1 MVDRLF
7 QPAVADEVPWAESLT
22 AYDDEHFTTYLKLID
37 ACADNAS
44 EEEMAQA
51 ILGID
56 PVQEPARAQRAVRSH
71 LARAH
76 WLVIAG
82 YKELFSGQRPDGDS
96 RYRRKRL

>member
-1 MVDRLF
+1 MEDRLL

-22 AYDDEHFTTYLKLID
+22 AYDNEHFRIYLRLID
-37 ACADNAS
+37 ACAGNAS

-56 PVQEPARAQRAVRSH
+56 SVREPARAQKAVRSH

-82 YKELFSGQRPDGDS
+82 YKELFAGQEA
-96 RYRRKRL
+96 

>member
-7 QPAVADEVPWAESLT
+7 QPAVADEVPWAERLT

-76 WLVIAG
+76 WLVVAG
-82 YKELFSGQRPDGDS
+82 YKELFSGQ
-96 RYRRKRL
+96 KA

>member
-37 ACADNAS
+37 ACAENAS

-76 WLVIAG
+76 WLVVAG
-82 YKELFSGQRPDGDS
+82 YKELLSG
-96 RYRRKRL
+96 KKA

>member
-1 MVDRLF
+1 MVDKLF

-44 EEEMAQA
+44 EKEMAQA

-56 PVQEPARAQRAVRSH
+56 AVQEPARAQRAVRSH

-76 WLVIAG
+76 WLVVAG
-82 YKELFSGQRPDGDS
+82 YKELFSGQ
-96 RYRRKRL
+96 KA

>member
-7 QPAVADEVPWAESLT
+7 QSAVADEVPWAESMT
-22 AYDDEHFTTYLKLID
+22 AYDDEHFTTYLKLLD
-37 ACADNAS
+37 ACAGNAS

-56 PVQEPARAQRAVRSH
+56 PAQEPARAQRAVRSH

-76 WLVIAG
+76 WLVVAG
-82 YKELFSGQRPDGDS
+82 YKELFSG
-96 RYRRKRL
+96 RKA

>member
-56 PVQEPARAQRAVRSH
+56 PMQEPARAQRAVRSH

-76 WLVIAG
+76 WLVVAG
-82 YKELFSGQRPDGDS
+82 YKELFSG
-96 RYRRKRL
+96 KKA

>member
-1 MVDRLF
+1 MVDRLLK
-7 QPAVADEVPWAESLT
+7 PAVADEIPWAESLT
-22 AYDDEHFTTYLKLID
+22 AYDDEHFTTYLKLLD
-37 ACADNAS
+37 ACAGNAS

-76 WLVIAG
+76 WLVVAG
-82 YKELFSGQRPDGDS
+82 YKELFSGRQNA
-96 RYRRKRL
+96 

>member
-1 MVDRLF
+1 MVDRCF

-22 AYDDEHFTTYLKLID
+22 AYDDEHFTIYLKLLD
-37 ACADNAS
+37 ACAGNAS

-56 PVQEPARAQRAVRSH
+56 PVQDSDRAQKAVRSH

-76 WLVIAG
+76 WLVVAG
-82 YKELFSGQRPDGDS
+82 YKELFSGQ
-96 RYRRKRL
+96 KA

>member
-1 MVDRLF
+1 MEDRLL

-22 AYDDEHFTTYLKLID
+22 AYDDEHFRIYLRLID
-37 ACADNAS
+37 ACADNAG

-56 PVQEPARAQRAVRSH
+56 PAQEPARARKAVRSH

-76 WLVIAG
+76 WLVTSG
-82 YKELFSGQRPDGDS
+82 YKELFLSEETK
-96 RYRRKRL
+96 RRRLL

>member
-1 MVDRLF
+1 MEDRLL

-22 AYDDEHFTTYLKLID
+22 AYDNEHFRIYLRLID
-37 ACADNAS
+37 ACAGNAS

-56 PVQEPARAQRAVRSH
+56 SVREPARAQKAVRSH

-82 YKELFSGQRPDGDS
+82 YKELFASQEA
-96 RYRRKRL
+96 

>member
-7 QPAVADEVPWAESLT
+7 QPAFADEVPWAESLT

-37 ACADNAS
+37 ACADNVS

-76 WLVIAG
+76 WLVVAG
-82 YKELFSGQRPDGDS
+82 YKELFSGQ
-96 RYRRKRL
+96 KA

>member
-56 PVQEPARAQRAVRSH
+56 PVQEPTRAQRAVRSH

-76 WLVIAG
+76 WLVVAG
-82 YKELFSGQRPDGDS
+82 YKELFSGRQ
-96 RYRRKRL
+96 KT

>member
-76 WLVIAG
+76 WLVVAG
-82 YKELFSGQRPDGDS
+82 YKELFSG
-96 RYRRKRL
+96 RKA

>member
-56 PVQEPARAQRAVRSH
+56 PVQELARAQRAVRSH

-76 WLVIAG
+76 WLVVAG
-82 YKELFSGQRPDGDS
+82 YKELFSGQ
-96 RYRRKRL
+96 KA